1 MYTHPYLRQA
11 ALKHK
16 ALGNER
22 RLKIIELLRENEY
35 TGASLMKELGITA
48 PAVSKHLRCLL
59 LVGIIDGRRKG
70 GEVYFRIVERV

>member
-22 RLKIIELLRENEY
+22 RLRIIELLKENER
-35 TGASLMKELGITA
+35 TGASLLKDLGVTA
-48 PAVSKHLRCLL
+48 PAISKHLRCLL
-59 LVGIIDGRRKG
+59 LAGIIDGRRKG
-70 GEVYFRIVERV
+70 GEVYFRFTNNV